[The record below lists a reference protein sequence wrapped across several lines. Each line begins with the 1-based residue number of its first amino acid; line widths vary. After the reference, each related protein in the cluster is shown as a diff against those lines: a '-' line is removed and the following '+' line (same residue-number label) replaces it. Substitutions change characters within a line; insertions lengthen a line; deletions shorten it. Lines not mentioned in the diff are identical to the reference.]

1 MEFSD
6 QDQDFHPEKTSAKI
20 KRNKALSNIG
30 ILFGGLVFLAIFIG
44 IIYYLLLDSTPTSKI
59 RDTLIVFMAFEL
71 LLIGLTIIL
80 FILQTARLINLFQNE
95 IKPLLNTINE
105 TMGTLRG
112 TAVFLGDSL
121 AKPVIKFNSYIS
133 AFRRVLDIFNF
144 KRSRE

>member
-6 QDQDFHPEKTSAKI
+6 QDQRFNTEKVSKKI
-20 KRNKALSNIG
+20 DRNKALSNLG
-30 ILFGGLVFLAIFIG
+30 ILLGGLIFLGIIIG

-59 RDTLIVFMAFEL
+59 RDTLIIFMAFEL
-71 LLIGLTIIL
+71 LIIGLTIIL

-105 TMGTLRG
+105 TMGTVRG

-121 AKPVIKFNSYIS
+121 AKPVVRLNSYIS

-144 KRSRE
+144 KGSRK